1 MIDYDNIYLKRSR
14 RKTVG
19 MEILP
24 DGKVLVRAPFFV
36 PEEEIRKDYEIAKD
50 SFYNEA
56 YKRNITPIM
65 LKREIGAKYGLSPI
79 NSKSLNVGLKIYKR

>member
-36 PEEEIRKDYEIAKD
+36 PEEEIRKFVRNNEDWLEKHLAK
-50 SFYNEA
+50 
-56 YKRNITPIM
+56 
-65 LKREIGAKYGLSPI
+65 LKRAKEEIPEAG
-79 NSKSLNVGLKIYKR
+79 KRLTME